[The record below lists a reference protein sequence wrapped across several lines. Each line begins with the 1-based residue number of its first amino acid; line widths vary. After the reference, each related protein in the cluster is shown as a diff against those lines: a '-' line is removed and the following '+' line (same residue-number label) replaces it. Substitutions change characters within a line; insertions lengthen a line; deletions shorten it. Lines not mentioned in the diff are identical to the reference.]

1 MNTITLA
8 IPLTDQQ
15 YATLCHTNRDLRF
28 ERASSGEL
36 VIMSPV
42 TSRTGHRNGY
52 LTQQLFNWSDTN
64 GLGIA
69 FDSSAGFKLPN
80 GADRSPDA
88 AWIRRERWEALSEEE
103 QDSFAPICPDFI
115 VELRSKSDSLPVLQA
130 KMQEYL
136 SQGVQLGWLIDPK
149 ARLVEL
155 YRPGQGVE
163 VLQEPAVLSGETILP
178 GFILD
183 LRPIW

>member
-1 MNTITLA
+1 MNTITVA
-8 IPLTDQQ
+8 IPLTDEQF
-15 YATLCHTNRDLRF
+15 ATLCHANRDLRF

-42 TSRTGHRNGY
+42 TSRTGNRN
-52 LTQQLFNWSDTN
+52 LRITQQLANWADTN
-64 GLGIA
+64 DLGIA

-88 AWIRRERWEALSEEE
+88 AWIRRERWEALTEEE

-115 VELRSKSDSLPVLQA
+115 VELRSKSDSLPLLQV

-136 SQGVQLGWLIDPK
+136 AQGIQLGWLIDPK
-149 ARLVEL
+149 ARLVEV
-155 YRPGQGVE
+155 YRPGQLVE
-163 VLQEPAVLSGETILP
+163 VLQAPAYLSGETVLP

-183 LRPIW
+183 LNPIW